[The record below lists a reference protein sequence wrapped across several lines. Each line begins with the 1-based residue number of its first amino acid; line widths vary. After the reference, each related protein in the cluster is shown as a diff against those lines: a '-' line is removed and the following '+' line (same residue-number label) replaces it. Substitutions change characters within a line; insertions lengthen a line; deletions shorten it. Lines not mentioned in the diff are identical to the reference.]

1 MSFPTAVCTPC
12 PCPSDSKVRKG
23 YDDLVDAL
31 QKIFGEKSSTEP
43 AKKID
48 LSNFFGVVK
57 GDCKFCNKPVYQ
69 KPHWAKRIWPSG
81 RYSHGDDEDGCNI
94 WNAYL
99 TDLEEKTMAKAKP
112 RRTSWRVWKF
122 IQMNPLT
129 IMSLLVMVLI
139 LLILLMT
146 GVLEPIFWFCV
157 GALKYLWA
165 SFLDLLRG
173 MLCPCGPKW
182 DPDNFVPAD
191 VAEGYVDRITHLEQ
205 NNKDLQM
212 KLDWAT
218 RQHGPMP
225 DPPVDNTAQTP
236 EPATTSMS
244 GAMLVAMNVV
254 TTVVTGAGC
263 LLAYWAMGENPELG
277 TATGMSMPGM
287 AAQKRALP

>member
-1 MSFPTAVCTPC
+1 MEGLEIH
-12 PCPSDSKVRKG
+12 SDEST
-23 YDDLVDAL
+23 DDHVSVGHGAD
-31 QKIFGEKSSTEP
+31 S
-43 AKKID
+43 
-48 LSNFFGVVK
+48 
-57 GDCKFCNKPVYQ
+57 
-69 KPHWAKRIWPSG
+69 PHPLDDG
-81 RYSHGDDEDGCNI
+81 R
-94 WNAYL
+94 
-99 TDLEEKTMAKAKP
+99 T
-112 RRTSWRVWKF
+112 RTY
-122 IQMNPLT
+122 
-129 IMSLLVMVLI
+129 LLV
-139 LLILLMT
+139 
-146 GVLEPIFWFCV
+146 V

-165 SFLDLLRG
+165 SFRDLIRG

-263 LLAYWAMGENPELG
+263 LLAYWYMGENPELG

>member
-1 MSFPTAVCTPC
+1 
-12 PCPSDSKVRKG
+12 
-23 YDDLVDAL
+23 VDAL

-43 AKKID
+43 AKKFD

-81 RYSHGDDEDGCNI
+81 RYSHGDDEDGCKL
-94 WNAYL
+94 WNAYIK
-99 TDLEEKTMAKAKP
+99 DLEEKTMAKAKP

-139 LLILLMT
+139 FLILLMT
-146 GVLEPIFWFCV
+146 GVLEPIVWFCV

-182 DPDNFVPAD
+182 DPGNWVSAD
-191 VAEGYVDRITHLEQ
+191 LAEGYRNKITRLEQ
-205 NNKDLQM
+205 DNKDLQM
-212 KLDWAT
+212 QLDWAT

-236 EPATTSMS
+236 EPTTTSMS
-244 GAMLVAMNVV
+244 RAMLVAMNVA
-254 TTVVTGAGC
+254 TAVVTGTGC
-263 LLAYWAMGENPELG
+263 LLAFWFMGENPELG

-287 AAQKRALP
+287 AAEARART